1 MRKAIIL
8 STLLVLLLQTG
19 AGLAAVAESN
29 PQIAIAPSPDT
40 GCYRILFDE
49 THGFGTDIF
58 TVQYTISDAYSQL
71 ASYLRGQGHIV
82 EALQDP
88 ALLNTATLD
97 RYDVLVI
104 ALPSEYYTVN
114 EKADIAA
121 FLVQGGRLVTI
132 AENGQF
138 PGDYRDIL
146 NDLHAYLGDG
156 LVHNKDIIED
166 LTDNV
171 GGIVRRPLIHTFS
184 NSPVNSGVGTVLQIY
199 ASSLLT
205 GSALDGTAFGDGD
218 TQAVIITKGS
228 LPGSET
234 GELDG
239 GLSDPQL
246 LAPEQVNGP
255 IVVQALAPVGTGDVF
270 AIGDANLWDGSDQD
284 TNGKVNLE
292 EYDNTQLALNVFA
305 YGKQC
310 TKCRWALFKDRDP
323 WPQVPILGLSSSNMS
338 SFSNN
343 QIDSTSANLDWIDPN
358 ERIMQNWGIP
368 YTIFRSADIPTVDLT
383 PYCKS
388 IIASDQ
394 TIIFYQAI
402 SANRTWFES
411 WISSGGILE
420 FHGASDLT
428 NAWSEETMPGGFSM
442 AFFTTEDVSIYN
454 DVLLLFNRP
463 NMITEPELDGWFHSA
478 HGSLIDLPADTQNL
492 VKHEEADQPAA
503 VKFDMGQGCVLA
515 TLQTLEWAWDREY
528 SPLLENF
535 LSYDNCQA
543 NYQLYLSL
551 SLKSGP

>member
-1 MRKAIIL
+1 
-8 STLLVLLLQTG
+8 
-19 AGLAAVAESN
+19 
-29 PQIAIAPSPDT
+29 
-40 GCYRILFDE
+40 
-49 THGFGTDIF
+49 
-58 TVQYTISDAYSQL
+58 
-71 ASYLRGQGHIV
+71 
-82 EALQDP
+82 
-88 ALLNTATLD
+88 
-97 RYDVLVI
+97 VI

-146 NDLHAYLGDG
+146 NDLHTYLGDG
-156 LVHNKDIIED
+156 LVHNKDVIED
-166 LTDNV
+166 PTDNL
-171 GGIVRRPLIHTFS
+171 GGIARRPLIHTFS
-184 NSPVNSGVGTVLQIY
+184 SSPVNSGVGTVLQIY

-218 TQAVIITKGS
+218 TQAVIVTKGS

-284 TNGKVNLE
+284 TNGKINLE
-292 EYDNTQLALNVFA
+292 EYDNAQLALNVFA
-305 YGKQC
+305 YGEQC
-310 TKCRWALFKDRDP
+310 TKCRWALFKDKDP
-323 WPQVPILGLSSSNMS
+323 WPQDPITGMNSSNMS

-343 QIDSTSANLDWIDPN
+343 QIDSTSVNPDWIDPN
-358 ERIMQNWGIP
+358 EQIMQNWGIP

-394 TIIFYQAI
+394 TLTFYQAI

-428 NAWSEETMPGGFSM
+428 DAWSEETMPGGFSM
-442 AFFTTEDVSIYN
+442 AYYTTNKVSRNIAGH
-454 DVLLLFNRP
+454 LLFKRP
-463 NMITEPELDGWFHSA
+463 NLITDVDIEDWGFST
-478 HGSLIDLPADTQNL
+478 HGYLVDLPTGALEL
-492 VKHEEADQPAA
+492 VNHDDAGHPAT
-503 VKFDMGQGCVLA
+503 VKFDSGQGCVLA

-543 NYQLYLSL
+543 NYQLYLSI
-551 SLKSGP
+551 SLKSAP